1 MLLGMPG
8 PFEPPFAPI
17 EWGMESRP
25 RVCLVMCFRNEAAH
39 LPAVL
44 ATLAAQT
51 TDHDRLHLIAVDD
64 RSNDGSG
71 AIVEDWLA
79 RGDIGGCV
87 MRAEFGSIPHAL
99 NLALTAIGSEDYV
112 VRLDAH
118 TLYEPKY
125 VELVLSAFA
134 ALGPDAWCVGTS
146 ETPGPAASFGK
157 ALHAALFTNPM
168 GLGPADYRSKGARI
182 VKSVYLGAWRPGV
195 LQRLGGYDPRWS
207 ANEDAE
213 LAERIRRAGG
223 QVVRIDARAEKI
235 MTRGALSALR
245 QWSRY
250 GFWRAQTFR
259 KYPRAVR
266 PRHVLAPTALV
277 LALGLFLSPMRFAL
291 APLYALYAFA
301 TIRLRRRGERPL
313 VTAASLVFFPFVHCG
328 YACGLIIGA
337 LRTAK
342 ALREQHTAF
351 GDM

>member
-1 MLLGMPG
+1 
-8 PFEPPFAPI
+8 
-17 EWGMESRP
+17 MESRP

-51 TDHDRLHLIAVDD
+51 IGHERLHLIAVDD
-64 RSNDGSG
+64 GSNDGSG

-79 RGDIGGCV
+79 RGDIGGRV

-99 NLALTAIGSEDYV
+99 NLALTAIASKDYV

-125 VELVLSAFA
+125 VERMLNAFA

-146 ETPGPAASFGK
+146 EVPGPATSFGK
-157 ALHAALFTNPM
+157 ALHASLFTNPM

-245 QWSRY
+245 QWTRY
-250 GFWRAQTFR
+250 GFWRAQTL
-259 KYPRAVR
+259 KYHRS
-266 PRHVLAPTALV
+266 
-277 LALGLFLSPMRFAL
+277 ALGLRHVAPPLALLVALSLLISPARAWLVPAYLAYAMAVIAL
-291 APLYALYAFA
+291 RARNEA
-301 TIRLRRRGERPL
+301 PL
-313 VTAASLVFFPFVHCG
+313 VTLATIFYFPLLHSG
-328 YACGLIIGA
+328 YALGILTGLLVNPIKRRS
-337 LRTAK
+337 LRHERTSEVID
-342 ALREQHTAF
+342 R
-351 GDM
+351 GDSSGRRKMVRTE